1 MLRNN
6 LGLTVTPEES
16 SLNEICDESS
26 IETCQELMN
35 DLETK
40 IKQLSVAYQ
49 DKEKAAKGILS
60 QMNYNQ

>member
-6 LGLTVTPEES
+6 LGLGQKEQVIDDN
-16 SLNEICDESS
+16 LDESS
-26 IETCQELMN
+26 IESCQELMS

-49 DKEKAAKGILS
+49 DKEKAA
-60 QMNYNQ
+60 